1 MSKWTLD
8 FETGEYVNIERD
20 GFNIDRGEYTY
31 NWDDSEYRR
40 EEESFG
46 ILDDDNGMIGLI
58 DDDDDDMFGFNGDND
73 DDIIGLVGVDDDD
86 NW

>member
-8 FETGEYVNIERD
+8 FETGEYANIERD

-40 EEESFG
+40 EEEESFG
-46 ILDDDNGMIGLI
+46 MLDDDNGIIGLI
-58 DDDDDDMFGFNGDND
+58 DDND